1 MFESSRPDQY
11 RTFLIL
17 YLKPY
22 KAGGARQIRF
32 VDFVF
37 SSAPYPTGLLPRPV
51 DGLNPGTDWLRSL
64 S

>member
-1 MFESSRPDQY
+1 
-11 RTFLIL
+11 
-17 YLKPY
+17 
-22 KAGGARQIRF
+22 